1 MKETKS
7 ETSIPKYA
15 PPWNPSKV
23 PCAQAAMQNPPTN
36 TLPTNYPR
44 HIALCPGHD
53 APRTDDVVG
62 VAGEQRL
69 AVGAPRQADALG
81 LAALLADALELGLE
95 LVNLAL
101 LLKVEDDDAAG
112 RGGAEPVAVGGE
124 DEGMDLVVG
133 VEGVEVLGLV
143 EIPEHGG
150 TVLAAGGAEGTVG
163 GDGDGVD
170 IPGVADVV
178 GLDLA
183 GRELPNLCRRVST
196 IVKRAG
202 GATDGHGIKGI
213 RACVLVSLPANAG
226 SEVANTFEKVA
237 TSL

>member
-23 PCAQAAMQNPPTN
+23 PTAQAAMQNPPAAN
-36 TLPTNYPR
+36 TLPAGYPR
-44 HIALCPGHD
+44 HATLCPGHD
-53 APRTDDVVG
+53 APRTDDIVG
-62 VAGEQRL
+62 IASEQSL
-69 AVGAPRQADALG
+69 PVGAPRQADALG
-81 LAALLADALELGLE
+81 VAALLANLELGPE
-95 LVNLAL
+95 LINLAL
-101 LLKVEDDDAAG
+101 LLEVEDDDAAG

-150 TVLAAGGAEGTVG
+150 TVLATGGAEGAVG

-170 IPGVADVV
+170 VPGVADVV
-178 GLDLA
+178 GLDFA

-196 IVKRAG
+196 HHQTSWRGNRWIWDQGNQGVCVG
-202 GATDGHGIKGI
+202 LI
-213 RACVLVSLPANAG
+213 ACQSRL
-226 SEVANTFEKVA
+226 
-237 TSL
+237 